1 MNFNDQEWISEIKW
15 LEEVLEETRKQYD
28 ENKFMKDRLETD
40 TKETQKEMWK
50 DLGSVSISN
59 GLEQIADFM
68 SYINT
73 MKNQKRSNEFAAKLE
88 EKFDRILLT
97 PYFGRFDF
105 IEKING
111 KSNEESNE
119 RIESCYIGISNL
131 IKDNCEFMIYD
142 WRAPISSMFYDY
154 EIGSAEYDCPDGLI
168 RGDIVLKRQYKIS
181 DGKMEFMFDS
191 NLKIDDEILQSM
203 LSKNTDLK
211 MKAIV
216 TTIQREQNQV
226 IRNEAYNHL
235 IVQGAAGSGKT
246 SVALHRIAYL
256 LYKHRENIT
265 AKNILIFSPNGI
277 FNDYISNVL
286 PQLGEDNMS
295 QTTFSDYMHAAL
307 GPSFRKEK
315 YSDMMEYI
323 FGANKNDNY
332 KLRINSIK
340 LKSSD
345 AFYRI
350 IKQYVDDISS
360 KDRDFKDIM
369 FNNNLI
375 ISAEEIKYLFFG
387 EYVNL
392 PLKRRLQKIKERML
406 FLIEPYKKR
415 RVKDEAKRLL
425 NTSSIIDKTELQI
438 KSKALVNAELNL
450 VIDEIDRMTD
460 CNLVDLYRNLYLT
473 KDYINSEGL
482 SGFSETEIKQIK
494 RYTVE
499 NLNAGILY
507 YEDQAPL
514 LYLKAILGELP
525 KTTDI
530 KFVIVDEAQDYT
542 AMQYH
547 ILYHFFSHANITILG
562 DLNQSINP
570 YMNVGD
576 YVQIESIFPANESL
590 RITLNKSYRSTI
602 EIIKFSRK
610 LLQNSIEDECV
621 ERSGEKPLVIAFKDS
636 SEIFE
641 QISKDVKRYKEHG
654 YKSIGIITKSVKQT
668 DYVYQHLKDK
678 AHVVAITHEDDEYIC
693 DTVVIPIYLA
703 KGLEFD
709 VVLVYDVNNGNY
721 CGEED
726 RLQLYT
732 ACTRAL
738 HVLNL
743 YYQGEKSPLL

>member
-1 MNFNDQEWISEIKW
+1 MNFNDQEWISEIEW
-15 LEEVLEETRKQYD
+15 LEEVLGETRKQLD
-28 ENKFMKDRLETD
+28 ENNSMKDRLETD
-40 TKETQKEMWK
+40 TRETQKEMWQ

-73 MKNQKRSNEFAAKLE
+73 MKNQKRSNEFAIKLE
-88 EKFDRILLT
+88 EKFERILLS

-105 IEKING
+105 DEKNT
-111 KSNEESNE
+111 KVTEK
-119 RIESCYIGISNL
+119 CYIGISNL
-131 IKDNCEFMIYD
+131 IRENCEFMIYD

-154 EIGSAEYDCPDGLI
+154 EIGEAQYDCPDGI
-168 RGDIVLKRQYKIS
+168 IKGEIILKRQYKIS
-181 DGKMEFMFDS
+181 DGNMEYMFDS
-191 NLKIDDEILQSM
+191 NLKIDDEILQNM
-203 LSKNTDLK
+203 LSKNTDQK

-256 LYKHRENIT
+256 LYKHRETIT

-307 GPSFRKEK
+307 GPAFRKEK

-323 FGANKNDNY
+323 FGADKNDY
-332 KLRINSIK
+332 YQIRVGSIK
-340 LKSSD
+340 LKSSPE
-345 AFYRI
+345 FYEI
-350 IKQYVDDISS
+350 LKQYVEAISS
-360 KDRDFKDIM
+360 KDRNFKDIV
-369 FNNNLI
+369 FNNQVI
-375 ISAEEIKYLFFG
+375 ISSEEIKVLFFE
-387 EYVNL
+387 EYANL

-415 RVKDEAKRLL
+415 RIKDEAKRLVKS
-425 NTSSIIDKTELQI
+425 SSIIDKTELTI
-438 KSKALVNAELNL
+438 KSKALVNAELKSIL
-450 VIDEIDRMTD
+450 DEIERMTT
-460 CNLVDLYRNLYLT
+460 CNFVELYRNLYRSKEYLN
-473 KDYINSEGL
+473 KSSFE
-482 SGFSETEIKQIK
+482 SFSVEQIKQIK
-494 RYTVE
+494 KYTVE

-514 LYLKAILGELP
+514 LLLKVMLGELP

-530 KFVIVDEAQDYT
+530 KFVIIDEAQDYT
-542 AMQYH
+542 AIQYD

-576 YVQIESIFPANESL
+576 YALIEKIFPRQETL

-602 EIIKFSRK
+602 EIIKFSRDILK
-610 LLQNSIEDECV
+610 KSIEDECV
-621 ERSGEKPLVIAFKDS
+621 ERSGELPQVVSFNDS
-636 SEIFE
+636 EEIFE
-641 QISKDVKRYKEHG
+641 RIIKDVKHYKENG
-654 YKSIGIITKSVKQT
+654 YKSVGIITKSVKQT
-668 DYVYQHLKDK
+668 EYVYAQLKDRV
-678 AHVVAITHEDDEYIC
+678 HVNAIIHEDDEYIC
-693 DTVVIPIYLA
+693 DTVIIPIYLA

-709 VVLVYDVNNGNY
+709 VVIIYDVNTDNY

-743 YYQGEKSPLL
+743 YYQGEKTYLF

>member
-1 MNFNDQEWISEIKW
+1 MNFNDREWISEIKW

-28 ENKFMKDRLETD
+28 DNRFMKDRLESD
-40 TKETQKEMWK
+40 TRETQKEMWQ

-88 EKFDRILLT
+88 EKFERILLT

-105 IEKING
+105 QESGAGETEK
-111 KSNEESNE
+111 
-119 RIESCYIGISNL
+119 CYIGISNL
-131 IKDNCEFMIYD
+131 IKENCNFMIYD

-154 EIGSAEYDCPDGLI
+154 EIGTAQYDCPDGSI
-168 RGDIVLKRQYKIS
+168 QGEIVLKRQYKIN
-181 DGKMEFMFDS
+181 DGKMEYMFDS

-203 LSKNTDLK
+203 LSKNTDQK

-235 IVQGAAGSGKT
+235 VVQGAAGSGKT

-340 LKSSD
+340 LKSSN
-345 AFYRI
+345 AFYKVVKRYI
-350 IKQYVDDISS
+350 EDVSQ
-360 KDRDFKDIM
+360 KDRAFKDVV
-369 FNNNLI
+369 FDNNLI
-375 ISAEEIKYLFFG
+375 ISAEEIKVLFFG

-392 PLKRRLQKIKERML
+392 PLKRRLQKLKERML

-415 RVKDEAKRLL
+415 RIKDEAKRLL
-425 NTSSIIDKTELQI
+425 HTASIIDKTELQI
-438 KSKALVNAELNL
+438 KSKALVNAELKI

-460 CNLVDLYRNLYLT
+460 CNLVDLYRNLYLSNNYLNE
-473 KDYINSEGL
+473 DSIE
-482 SGFSETEIKQIK
+482 GFSALQIKQLSK
-494 RYTVE
+494 FTVE
-499 NLNAGILY
+499 NLSAGILY

-514 LYLKAILGELP
+514 LLLKAMLGELP
-525 KTTDI
+525 KTTEI

-542 AMQYH
+542 AIQYD

-570 YMNVGD
+570 YMNIGD
-576 YVQIESIFPANESL
+576 YAQLESIFPKNDTL

-602 EIIKFSRK
+602 EIIKFSRG
-610 LLQNSIEDECV
+610 LLHRAIEDECV
-621 ERSGEKPLVIAFKDS
+621 ERSGDLPKVMGFNNSD
-636 SEIFE
+636 EIVE
-641 QISKDVKRYKEHG
+641 QITKDVKFYKAHG
-654 YKSIGIITKSVKQT
+654 YKSVGIITKSVKQT
-668 DYVYQHLKDK
+668 EFVYEILKEK
-678 AHVVAITHEDDEYIC
+678 VHVNAIVHEDDEYIC
-693 DTVVIPIYLA
+693 DTVIIPIYLA

-709 VVLVYDVNNGNY
+709 VVLIYDVNTENY

-743 YYQGEKSPLL
+743 YYQGEKTVLL